1 MARTGWLHCTARD
14 LPHCVYNCTL
24 SSKSQVL
31 RRLQDQ
37 RLPCV
42 WERES
47 WKPGKVE
54 RKQQWPE
61 DNWLLPACRGI
72 WGLRHISTKRHFK
85 SLSEDDITSHRP
97 LCLSILQ
104 GRSQHS
110 SHFTDDKTSSEAI
123 SCSKS
128 NDAKKQGQSSGLVH
142 FHTKEEEQVQ
152 HF

>member
-1 MARTGWLHCTARD
+1 MEVEMYGIGVHDVKFTKEPINSLKKKTKS
-14 LPHCVYNCTL
+14 PHCVYNCTL

-61 DNWLLPACRGI
+61 DN
-72 WGLRHISTKRHFK
+72 
-85 SLSEDDITSHRP
+85 
-97 LCLSILQ
+97 
-104 GRSQHS
+104 
-110 SHFTDDKTSSEAI
+110 
-123 SCSKS
+123 
-128 NDAKKQGQSSGLVH
+128 
-142 FHTKEEEQVQ
+142 
-152 HF
+152 